1 MTNTQAL
8 KAMKDLIEY
17 CKTNTIS
24 ELQVEEY
31 EAPLEGGMKM
41 KRYTKV
47 EYLVRTI
54 QTVVSPN
61 TIDTQIVQ
69 IDTQIGTLTAQ
80 KDEIVSIGAQIAV
93 QAL

>member
-31 EAPLEGGMKM
+31 DAPLAGGIKM

-47 EYLVRTI
+47 EYVIRTI
-54 QTVVSPN
+54 QTVVSPD
-61 TIDTQIVQ
+61 TIDTQIVE
-69 IDTQIGTLTAQ
+69 IDTQIIDLTTQ
-80 KDEIVSIGAQIAV
+80 KEEILSIGEQIKTI
-93 QAL
+93 